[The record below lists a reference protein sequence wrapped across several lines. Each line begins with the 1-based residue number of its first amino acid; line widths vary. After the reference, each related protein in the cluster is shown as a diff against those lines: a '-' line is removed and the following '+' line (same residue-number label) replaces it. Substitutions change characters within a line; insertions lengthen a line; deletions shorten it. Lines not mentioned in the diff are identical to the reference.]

1 MPKVS
6 IDYSKTIMYKIVCKD
21 LNIENIYVGST
32 TNFIKR
38 KQSHKNNCN
47 NENSKKYNFKIYQTI
62 RSNGGWIN
70 WTMVEIEKYPCN
82 DSNEARS
89 RERFWCEQLDAN
101 LNINT
106 PIISKQE
113 KQEKIKKYREIKK
126 DYLCEQNKQYYENNK
141 EKILEYYQNYK
152 DSISEQTKKYYQKHK
167 DTILE
172 QRKQYYENN
181 KDSILKQKKEYYKM
195 QKIYN
200 APL

>member
-6 IDYSKTIMYKIVCKD
+6 IDYSKTIMYKIVCND

-89 RERFWCEQLDAN
+89 RERFWYEQLDAN

-126 DYLCEQNKQYYENNK
+126 DYLCEQNKQYYKNNK

-152 DSISEQTKKYYQKHK
+152 DNRSEQTKKYYQKHK